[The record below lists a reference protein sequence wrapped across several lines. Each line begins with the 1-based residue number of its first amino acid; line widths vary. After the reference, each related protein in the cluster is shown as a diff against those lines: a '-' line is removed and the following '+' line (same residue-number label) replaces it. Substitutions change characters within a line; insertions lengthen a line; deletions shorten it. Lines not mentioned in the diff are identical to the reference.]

1 LNEMALNAFY
11 KNVGF
16 PKVQCESLCVPFCY
30 IVYKEMGSSDGSLAK
45 IEVKRFKMS
54 TPSERTD
61 F

>member
-1 LNEMALNAFY
+1 MHFT
-11 KNVGF
+11 KTWDS
-16 PKVQCESLCVPFCY
+16 PRCEWELLCVPFCY